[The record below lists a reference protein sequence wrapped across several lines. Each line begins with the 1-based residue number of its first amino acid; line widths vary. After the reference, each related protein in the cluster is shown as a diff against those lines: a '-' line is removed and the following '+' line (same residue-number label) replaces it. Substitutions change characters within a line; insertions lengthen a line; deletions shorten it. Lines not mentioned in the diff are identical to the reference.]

1 MIMIFWL
8 FSGEI
13 SQLASGKAALSVS
26 AHPCNTNPIFQL
38 YHMLIHVASCWSVFP
53 PKASVLTSPDV
64 GNGPVSS
71 CPPQSKVASGLS
83 RHPQMDGQ
91 VNHHPI
97 RRGLIIVHLFG
108 DDYLD
113 DWWLILIMCFLSNEK
128 NQPYKFM
135 VSIPPVK
142 MLMFG
147 MVCYCFTNIRWCSHI
162 KEKEF

>member
-1 MIMIFWL
+1 MIMIAVMIMIFWL

-147 MVCYCFTNIRWCSHI
+147 MVCYCFTNIR
-162 KEKEF
+162 